1 MILNFD
7 NSKRHNILS
16 IPRTT
21 TLGTLCFYFLILLRY
36 KVIMDILS
44 PEEKWQYINC
54 GKALIWG
61 E

>member
-21 TLGTLCFYFLILLRY
+21 TLGTLCFYFLIE
-36 KVIMDILS
+36 V
-44 PEEKWQYINC
+44 
-54 GKALIWG
+54 
-61 E
+61 

>member
-21 TLGTLCFYFLILLRY
+21 DHVGYIVFLFPDFIE
-36 KVIMDILS
+36 V
-44 PEEKWQYINC
+44 
-54 GKALIWG
+54 
-61 E
+61 